1 MFKQTNDTVV
11 AVSTAPARGAIAVV
25 RLTGPEAVKIA
36 DQVFR
41 PISGKPLSSLKGY
54 SAAYGEIL
62 SDGRVIDDGV
72 ATVFWAP
79 KSYTGED
86 MAEISCHGNPLLASL
101 LLQSCVKAGAL
112 PAGAGE
118 FTKRAFLNGKMD
130 LTRAEAVAELI
141 SAQGRGAARLALGKR
156 TGALEQKI
164 DQITQSL
171 TNLAAKLAVWVDYPD
186 DELMT
191 VEHSEIFALASQAQS
206 QLEALIKG
214 YSQAVMI
221 RQGVSAA
228 IVGRPNVGKSTL
240 MNLLC
245 GSDRSIVSQYAGT
258 TRDVVE
264 GVIEV
269 GSTTLKLLDTAGIRE
284 TSDPIEA
291 LGVDRARQQMEQ
303 ADLIILVLDGT
314 AQLDQQE
321 EQTLRALTER
331 VAVVVINKEDLG
343 LDPALSAKV
352 AMLLPDLVPYS
363 EELDRGS
370 PHPRLLLS
378 LSALEGSGEQALRG
392 AIELAIGLCG
402 SADDRLI
409 SNQRQL
415 SCVMRARESLV
426 LLAEAS
432 QNHETLDALSILLD
446 ESLEPLW
453 ELVGKNASEAV
464 ITEVFSKFCVGK

>member
-11 AVSTAPARGAIAVV
+11 AVSTAAARGAIAVV
-25 RLTGPEAVKIA
+25 RLTGPDAVCIA

-41 PISGKPLSSLKGY
+41 PLSGKPLVSLKGY

-62 SDGRVIDDGV
+62 SEGAVIDDGV

-79 KSYTGED
+79 KSYTGEN

-101 LLQSCVKAGAL
+101 LLESCVKAGAL

-156 TGALEQKI
+156 SGALEQKI
-164 DQITQSL
+164 DVITATL

-186 DELMT
+186 DEIMT
-191 VEHSEIFALASQAQS
+191 VEHSEIHEIAIDAKAKLDD
-206 QLEALIKG
+206 LIGG
-214 YSQAVMI
+214 YSKAVMI
-221 RQGVSAA
+221 SQGVTAA
-228 IVGRPNVGKSTL
+228 IVGRPNAGKSTL

-264 GVIEV
+264 GVIEL

-284 TSDPIEA
+284 TADPIEA
-291 LGVDRARQQMEQ
+291 LGVDRARRQIDA
-303 ADLIILVLDGT
+303 ADLVIVVLDGT
-314 AQLDQQE
+314 EELTQE
-321 EQTLRALTER
+321 EESTLAALTDR
-331 VAVVVINKEDLG
+331 VAVVVINKQDLG
-343 LDPALSAKV
+343 LDPKV
-352 AMLLPDLVPYS
+352 ARQVQTLLPDILPYS
-363 EELDRGS
+363 EDMDQDE
-370 PHPRLLLS
+370 PHPRLLLT
-378 LSALEGSGEQALRG
+378 LSALMGEGEQALRD
-392 AIELAIGLCG
+392 AIGLAIGLCG
-402 SADDRLI
+402 AGDNRLI

-415 SCVMRARESLV
+415 HCAMAARDALA

-432 QNHETLDALSILLD
+432 QNHETLDALSVLLD
-446 ESLEPLW
+446 DSLEPLW

-464 ITEVFSKFCVGK
+464 ISEVFAKFCVGK

>member
-1 MFKQTNDTVV
+1 MYRQINDTVV

-25 RLTGPEAVKIA
+25 RLTGPDAVKIA

-41 PISGKPLSSLKGY
+41 PMSGKPLISLKGY
-54 SAAYGEIL
+54 TAAYGEVL
-62 SDGRVIDDGV
+62 SDGEVIDDGV

-79 KSYTGED
+79 KSYTGEN

-101 LLQSCVKAGAL
+101 LLESCVKAGAM

-141 SAQGRGAARLALGKR
+141 SAQGKGAARLALGKR

-164 DQITQSL
+164 DEITETL
-171 TNLAAKLAVWVDYPD
+171 TYLAAKLAVWVDYPD
-186 DELMT
+186 DEIMT
-191 VEHSEIFALASQAQS
+191 VEHSEIAEIASRAKS
-206 QLEALIKG
+206 QIETLITG
-214 YSQAVMI
+214 YSKAVMI
-221 RQGVSAA
+221 SQGVSAA
-228 IVGRPNVGKSTL
+228 IVGRPNAGKSTL

-264 GVIEV
+264 GIIEA
-269 GSTTLKLLDTAGIRE
+269 GATTLKLLDTAGIRE
-284 TSDPIEA
+284 TEDPIEA
-291 LGVDRARQQMEQ
+291 LGVDRARRQIDQ
-303 ADLIILVLDGT
+303 ADLVIMVLDGT
-314 AQLDQQE
+314 TQLSKE
-321 EQTLRALTER
+321 EEETLTALTER
-331 VAVVVINKEDLG
+331 VAVVVINKQDLG
-343 LDPALSAKV
+343 IDPAIPAKV
-352 AMLLPDLVPYS
+352 AALLPDIVPYS
-363 EELDRGS
+363 EELDQNS
-370 PHPRLLLS
+370 PTPRLLLT
-378 LSALEGSGEQALRG
+378 LSALKGEGEQALRS

-402 SADDRLI
+402 SADNRLI

-415 SCVMRARESLV
+415 SCVMRARDSLA

-432 QNHETLDALSILLD
+432 QNHETLDALSVLLD
-446 ESLEPLW
+446 DCLEPLW

-464 ITEVFSKFCVGK
+464 ISEVFAKFCVGK